1 MSHTYSCNRVHVV
14 FSTKDRCKR
23 IPAERQ
29 ARLWGYMAGIA
40 HHHGFEAI
48 RIGGTEDHVHALL
61 VLPPT
66 VPLAKAVQILK
77 GCSSKHLNETAKFGE
92 KFAWQEGYG
101 AFSVSASQ
109 TPIVARYI
117 ESHAAHHA
125 KCTFE
130 EEFLAFLRK
139 HGLEYDPKY
148 VLG

>member
-14 FSTKDRCKR
+14 FSTKDRRKR
-23 IPAERQ
+23 IPAEHQ
-29 ARLWGYMAGIA
+29 PRLWGYMAGIA
-40 HHHGFEAI
+40 RHHGFEAI

-66 VPLAKAVQILK
+66 VPLAKAVQTLK
-77 GCSSKHLNETAKFGE
+77 GCSSKHLNETAQFRE
-92 KFAWQEGYG
+92 TFAWQEGYG

-109 TPIVARYI
+109 TPVVVRYI
-117 ESHAAHHA
+117 ENQAAHHVR
-125 KCTFE
+125 CTFE
-130 EEFLAFLRK
+130 EEFVAFLRK